1 LIFYDVRFCIVRLL
15 VVKSEKSVNGRSAM
29 HHRSQQSRHTDHHT
43 SAEMAEIVKIRV
55 LGVGLRLGQS
65 WLALGLNLGLALR
78 VVICGV

>member
-1 LIFYDVRFCIVRLL
+1 
-15 VVKSEKSVNGRSAM
+15 M